1 MVDAGGPGDQRD
13 SNHRTGYSV
22 GMSDDPRVENR
33 AADLLPEEKAV
44 GSDDPEA
51 QAAAI
56 LHDSDEREAY
66 REPAEHRT
74 SRESAD

>member
-1 MVDAGGPGDQRD
+1 M
-13 SNHRTGYSV
+13 
-22 GMSDDPRVENR
+22 
-33 AADLLPEEKAV
+33 

-66 REPAEHRT
+66 RESAPDLRAEHRT
-74 SRESAD
+74 SAESVDHESEHEIA